1 MDSVLYIDDDL
12 VNLKVFY
19 ESLKEYFDIIILS
32 STSDAE
38 DILKSTPIKVIV
50 ADQFMPDETGIDFI
64 KRINS
69 SYPDIKKI
77 ILTAY
82 ASQDNAL
89 EAINDACVYKYLTK
103 PWKRDAVKEWLD
115 MAIREYDFET
125 DKKKLLTE
133 LKAKNEQ
140 LLDAYKNLELNE
152 KKFRTIFTQS
162 SDSSFILDTNKNI
175 IDVNKAFLNLIKY
188 EGNESDISRINEI
201 THQNYSVIIEKAIE
215 VVNDK
220 KQNIS
225 DITVSIHADQS
236 KTLEIRS
243 NEINYNNDIYIL
255 AVVHDISERRQFEK
269 KIIETII
276 ATQEEER
283 SRYAQ
288 ELHDG
293 LGPLLSTLKMHIQWI
308 ANPDNTINKDKIIRH
323 AIHSIDSAI
332 NSTKDIANN
341 LSPHVLQRFGLV
353 NAVKSYTDHL
363 KETSNVIFELSS
375 NLRERLEVNLELIL
389 YRIILECIN
398 NSVKH
403 ALPKKIV
410 VRFIKQ
416 IPSLTIEITDDGKG
430 FEVNHILQKSKGMG
444 LFNIKNRVRHIGGEL
459 IINSDETKGTQIS
472 IIIPLT

>member
-19 ESLKEYFDIIILS
+19 ESLKEYFDIIVLS
-32 STSDAE
+32 STSEAE
-38 DILKSTPIKVIV
+38 EVLENTPVKVIV
-50 ADQFMPDETGIDFI
+50 SDQFMPDETGIDFI

-115 MAIREYDFET
+115 MAIKEYDYET
-125 DKKKLLTE
+125 EKKQLLSE
-133 LKAKNEQ
+133 LKTKNEQ
-140 LLDAYKNLELNE
+140 LLDAYRNLEISE
-152 KKFRTIFTQS
+152 KKFRTIFAQS

-175 IDVNKAFLNLIKY
+175 IEVNKAFLKLINY
-188 EGNESDISRINEI
+188 EGNVSDIRKINEI
-201 THQNYSVIIEKAIE
+201 ARQNYSVIIEKAVE
-215 VVNDK
+215 VVHDK
-220 KQNIS
+220 NSNLS
-225 DITVSIHADQS
+225 DITVTLHSDQS

-255 AVVHDISERRQFEK
+255 AVIHDISERRQFEK

-276 ATQEEER
+276 TTQEEDR

-308 ANPDNTINKDKIIRH
+308 ANPDNTINKDKIIQH

-332 NSTKDIANN
+332 NSTKEIANN

-353 NAVKSYTDHL
+353 NAVKSHTDHL
-363 KETSNVIFELSS
+363 KGTSSVVYEISS
-375 NLRERLEVNLELIL
+375 NLRECLDINLELIL

-398 NSVKH
+398 NSLKH
-403 ALPKKIV
+403 AIPKKIV

-416 IPSLTIEITDDGKG
+416 IQLLTIEIIDDGKG
-430 FEVNHILQKSKGMG
+430 FDVNRIFLKSKGMG
-444 LFNIKNRVRHIGGEL
+444 LFNIKNRIRHIGGEL
-459 IINSDETKGTQIS
+459 TINSEENKGTHIS
-472 IIIPLT
+472 INIPLT